1 MEPVRL
7 GVIGCGVIGSHHLRT
22 AVDSPLLDLVAAADL
37 IEANRQRAAEQFQP
51 KKVYSSGAEILD
63 DAEVEAVVLAFP
75 TRNTVPRW
83 HCAPLPREST
93 S

>member
-7 GVIGCGVIGSHHLRT
+7 GVIGCGVIGSHHLTT
-22 AVDSPLLDLVAAADL
+22 AVDSPLLDLVAAADR
-37 IEANRQRAAEQFQP
+37 IEQNRQRAAKQFQP